1 MERTRNE
8 SGSALIIA
16 TVVVMVVVGMSA
28 ALLSD
33 TVFKARA
40 TENAVEADED
50 MLLCEAALEKTRR
63 ALSFTETRAAGT
75 GMIFSSI
82 ATGWRRTRKP
92 SNPPT
97 RASF

>member
-50 MLLCEAALEKTRR
+50 MLLC
-63 ALSFTETRAAGT
+63 LSEQEDEPLHYVCKECFLRGL
-75 GMIFSSI
+75 
-82 ATGWRRTRKP
+82 
-92 SNPPT
+92 
-97 RASF
+97 